1 MNYKIV
7 IIFIVVFGFFIFI
20 LHNYG
25 LFNTFKSQGDNFSTN
40 SSYWFMLH
48 RKSKQEF
55 LYFGRPGITEHSK
68 LVKQFKVNT
77 GKSTSPT
84 PLHDLMDRE
93 YWLVSS
99 KAASINPETAP
110 YFISLDVSVT
120 DEAPFGPDPYPECS
134 GKCDWELPGEFGLHG
149 VNGNVNKLIDS
160 GSSGCIRHSDSDI
173 TYLYNLLD
181 PEKMEIRYYV
191 KDI

>member
-1 MNYKIV
+1 MQYKF
-7 IIFIVVFGFFIFI
+7 IISAILVFGFFIFI
-20 LHNYG
+20 IHRFDF
-25 LFNTFKSQGDNFSTN
+25 FNIIQSPGDNFSTN
-40 SSYWFMLH
+40 SAYWFILH

-55 LYFGRPGITEHSK
+55 LYFGNPGDTAQSR
-68 LVKQFKVNT
+68 LVKKFKVNT
-77 GKSTSPT
+77 GKLTSPT
-84 PLHDLMDRE
+84 PLHDLLSRG
-93 YWLVSS
+93 YWLVTS
-99 KAASINPETAP
+99 KATSTNPETAP
-110 YFISLDVSVT
+110 YFISLDVPVT

-149 VNGNVNKLIDS
+149 VNGNENKLFDL

-181 PEKMEIRYYV
+181 PEKMEIRYYI